1 MKKMTRIEALDFVI
15 ENLTDTINMNGG
27 EADPDFPKLNEV
39 KSVLEGMRGQLR
51 KEQGAP
57 KKPTPRQQENAVLQN
72 DILVALSA
80 GGHLTVSELIS
91 SVPSL
96 KGLTPQR
103 VSALMRLLKLDNKVD
118 KEVVKGKTLFF
129 LI

>member
-1 MKKMTRIEALDFVI
+1 MKKMTRIDALTLAVKI
-15 ENLTDTINMNGG
+15 
-27 EADPDFPKLNEV
+27 LNEIPVGSSDPNGV
-39 KSVLEGMRGQLR
+39 KEASDVLNGMIGQLR

-80 GGHLTVSELIS
+80 GEHLTVSELIS
-91 SVPSL
+91 RVPSL
-96 KGLTPQR
+96 HGLTPQR
-103 VSALMRLLKLDNKVD
+103 VSALMRLLKLDSKVD

>member
-1 MKKMTRIEALDFVI
+1 MKHMTRLEALDFVI
-15 ENLTDTINMNGG
+15 ENLTDTIEMSGG

-39 KSVLEGMRGQLR
+39 KKVLEGMRGQLR

-57 KKPTPRQQENAVLQN
+57 KKPTARQNENAVLMT
-72 DILVALSA
+72 DILNALST
-80 GGHLTVSELIS
+80 GEHLTVSDLIS
-91 SVPSL
+91 RVPSL
-96 KGLTPQR
+96 NVLTTQR
-103 VSALMRLLKLDNKVD
+103 VSALMRLLKLDSKVD